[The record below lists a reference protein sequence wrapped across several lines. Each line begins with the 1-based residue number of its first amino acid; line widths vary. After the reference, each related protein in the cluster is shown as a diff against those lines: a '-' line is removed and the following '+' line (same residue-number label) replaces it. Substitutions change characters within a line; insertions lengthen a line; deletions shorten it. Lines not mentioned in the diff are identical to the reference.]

1 MISIHLIAVIAVY
14 HLFSVFFSFVLIWA
28 ASNSSRTLYRYGWC
42 QQSGEDFAATHP
54 WRVQRNTHRCSSAF
68 SFVKTFWKLRESKK
82 NKIFHN
88 ISRWSLPL
96 MFLPGQATATQ
107 PWSKGKG
114 VHVQTFCN
122 VKPLRLSLFDSEFWW
137 LSKYCQVQQVQ
148 QIKHVQDGRGK
159 MERMGRAKER
169 RKEKTRTG
177 RVKTSAMPEG
187 ILSCVGGDVWNE
199 WHFEKCSVLLELST
213 TCRHCVVRNFGQCL
227 LLSKQL
233 LVSPVRPVKTLGA

>member
-1 MISIHLIAVIAVY
+1 MKSAFDV
-14 HLFSVFFSFVLIWA
+14 
-28 ASNSSRTLYRYGWC
+28 SSRPGDSDPALVERK
-42 QQSGEDFAATHP
+42 
-54 WRVQRNTHRCSSAF
+54 RR
-68 SFVKTFWKLRESKK
+68 
-82 NKIFHN
+82 
-88 ISRWSLPL
+88 SRPD
-96 MFLPGQATATQ
+96 FLPC
-107 PWSKGKG
+107 
-114 VHVQTFCN
+114 QT

-177 RVKTSAMPEG
+177 RVKTSARPEG

-233 LVSPVRPVKTLGA
+233 LVSPARPVKTLGA